1 MARSDLVR
9 IMSTGEYLHSAFS
22 LIETENLMEPGF
34 LLSIKLCSKEYLI
47 IYRLTKHKI
56 YPLPDVELEAA

>member
-9 IMSTGEYLHSAFS
+9 IMSTGEYSAFS

-34 LLSIKLCSKEYLI
+34 LLSKKLCSKEYLPFNKTQNI
-47 IYRLTKHKI
+47 SPARCWAGGSLSVT
-56 YPLPDVELEAA
+56 